1 MWVLE
6 PEQVRELDRRTI
18 EELGLPAEVLMETAG
33 RGVVRAILERVG
45 PGRGRLA
52 TVLCGVGNNGGDG
65 FVIARELLHAGFRL
79 HVWIA
84 GKVDGMSPETALH
97 FKVMRGVG
105 VQGRS
110 FDAKN
115 SPRPGDI
122 KGLHRSLL
130 RSAVIVDAMMGIGG
144 SADLRE
150 PLRTLVEQL
159 DGRHEALVVGV
170 DMPSGICATD
180 GRVLGAA
187 AHCDLVVTMVAA
199 KPGLFLGE
207 GASHVAEVEVLDIGV
222 PQAWTAAM
230 PRAGRVLDPALC
242 GALLPP
248 RDLEAHK
255 NRFGHVMVVAGSP
268 GTSGAALL
276 CAGAAMRSG
285 VGLCTLATAG
295 EIRSYLEGQIPD
307 VMVES
312 IRGGVNEA
320 KRVAKLVEG
329 RDALAIG
336 PGIGTNATAID
347 LVMRLLSS
355 SEAPVVL
362 DADALTGLAAR
373 PEIAEPAAG
382 RLVLTPHPAEMA
394 RLLGIEVA
402 EVLADRLGVAR
413 KAAEK
418 WQAVVV
424 LKGARTLITRPD
436 GAWAICNRPNPA
448 MAKAGSGDV
457 LCGIIGALLA
467 QAMTPFDAACVAV
480 MAHSEAGRLVS
491 ESMGPMGAM
500 ASDQLGALPAAWQQ
514 LIQAADPAV
523 LPPSRRPGRER

>member
-33 RGVVRAILERVG
+33 RGVVRAIVDRIG
-45 PGRGRLA
+45 PGAGRLA

-65 FVIARELLHAGFRL
+65 FVIARELLFAGFRL

-84 GKVDGMSPETALH
+84 GKADAMSPETALH

-110 FDAKN
+110 FDVKGG
-115 SPRPGDI
+115 PRQSDL

-130 RSAVIVDAMMGIGG
+130 RSAVIVDALVGIGG
-144 SADLRE
+144 SAELRE
-150 PLRTLVEQL
+150 PVRTLAEQI
-159 DGRHEALVVGV
+159 DGRHDALVVGV
-170 DMPSGICATD
+170 DMPSGVCAAD
-180 GRVLGAA
+180 GRLLGAA
-187 AHCDLVVTMVAA
+187 SHCDLVLTMVAA

-222 PQAWTAAM
+222 PPAWTSAM

-242 GALLPP
+242 GAMLPR
-248 RDLEAHK
+248 RDPEGHK

-295 EIRSYLEGQIPD
+295 EIRNYLEGQVPD
-307 VMVES
+307 LMVES

-329 RDALAIG
+329 RDALAVG
-336 PGIGTNATAID
+336 PGMGTNATAID
-347 LVMRLLSS
+347 LVMRLLASS
-355 SEAPVVL
+355 TVPVVL

-394 RLLGIEVA
+394 RLLGKEVA
-402 EVLADRLGVAR
+402 EVLADRLAAAR
-413 KAAEK
+413 QAAEK

-424 LKGARTLITRPD
+424 LKGPRTLVARPD
-436 GAWAICNRPNPA
+436 GAWAVCNRPNA
-448 MAKAGSGDV
+448 ALAKAGSGDV

-467 QAMTPFDAACVAV
+467 QGMSGFDAACAGV
-480 MAHSEAGRLVS
+480 MAHSEAGRLTAQ
-491 ESMGPMGAM
+491 GKGLMGAM
-500 ASDQLGALPAAWQQ
+500 ASDLLERLPAAWQRI
-514 LIQAADPAV
+514 LDAADPTA
-523 LPPSRRPGRER
+523 LPPSRRPGRDR